1 MDPTNNNPTPS
12 PLPGTGLGSNQP
24 NPTTNTSPVAGGP
37 NLQPI
42 SQNPLVSPSESQ
54 PVPPV
59 AAAPVSPATPAS
71 STTPMGPS
79 APVSPASPIP
89 PVPQGSPSS
98 PVPPIA
104 TPVNPIINPG
114 VSLPQNGVGAT
125 DAILRPE
132 PVAPPDPVE
141 EELKAPMRAAAPA
154 PGSIGS
160 AVSGPADEIGSA
172 TNRTPSVSFN
182 DPATQPDANSVS
194 TPLMSKGAKKSNN
207 KTLIALIVVAALVVL
222 GLGVVLAMQF
232 MTGQPAPSSGS
243 QSNNSVVEPDN
254 NSSNTPGPADSS
266 KNSDSSEASNSTTSV
281 NKVLTCTKTASS
293 ESSEASPSTSSVT
306 TITANFKD
314 GKLVDIT
321 SEAKATT
328 VTSDSES
335 SAKTVTVADITTA
348 NAAEYNLPVKE
359 GIVDFT
365 LEGIR
370 SNYELLDFTCEAL

>member
-1 MDPTNNNPTPS
+1 
-12 PLPGTGLGSNQP
+12 
-24 NPTTNTSPVAGGP
+24 
-37 NLQPI
+37 
-42 SQNPLVSPSESQ
+42 
-54 PVPPV
+54 
-59 AAAPVSPATPAS
+59 
-71 STTPMGPS
+71 
-79 APVSPASPIP
+79 
-89 PVPQGSPSS
+89 
-98 PVPPIA
+98 
-104 TPVNPIINPG
+104 
-114 VSLPQNGVGAT
+114 
-125 DAILRPE
+125 
-132 PVAPPDPVE
+132 
-141 EELKAPMRAAAPA
+141 
-154 PGSIGS
+154 
-160 AVSGPADEIGSA
+160 
-172 TNRTPSVSFN
+172 
-182 DPATQPDANSVS
+182 
-194 TPLMSKGAKKSNN
+194 MSKGAKKSNN

>member
-12 PLPGTGLGSNQP
+12 PLPGTDLGSDQP
-24 NPTTNTSPVAGGP
+24 NPTTNTSPVVGGP

-54 PVPPV
+54 PVSPV
-59 AAAPVSPATPAS
+59 AATPVSPTS
-71 STTPMGPS
+71 STIPMSPS
-79 APVSPASPIP
+79 APVSPVSPIP
-89 PVPQGSPSS
+89 PVPQESPSS
-98 PVPPIA
+98 PVPPMA

-160 AVSGPADEIGSA
+160 AISGPADEIGGV
-172 TNRTPSVSFN
+172 TNKTPSISFN

-194 TPLMSKGAKKSNN
+194 IPLMGKGAKKPNN

-232 MTGQPAPSSGS
+232 MTSQPAPSGGS
-243 QSNNSVVEPDN
+243 QSNNSIVEPDN

-266 KNSDSSEASNSTTSV
+266 KNSDSSEASNSTTDV
-281 NKVLTCTKTASS
+281 NKVLTCTETASS

-314 GKLVDIT
+314 EKLVDIT

-328 VTSDSES
+328 ETSDSES